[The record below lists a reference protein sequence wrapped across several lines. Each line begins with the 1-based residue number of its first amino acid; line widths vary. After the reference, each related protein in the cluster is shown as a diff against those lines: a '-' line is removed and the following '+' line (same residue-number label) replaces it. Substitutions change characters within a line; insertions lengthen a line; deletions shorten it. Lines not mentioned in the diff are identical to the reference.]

1 VNGRTVFAGND
12 FSPADHTDNTRIA
25 RIDPRYPRV
34 IRVIRGPYWTMAT
47 NLRHIL
53 RQIYEHALRSVDPE
67 AAVLR
72 FLNLDGDTLRLGD
85 QTYRLSSFRRI
96 VVAGFG
102 KAGVPMA
109 KAVEDLLCDRLE
121 DGLVIVKYG
130 HGGQLRK
137 TRVLEAGHPEPDQAG
152 QDGAAAL
159 LDLVGS
165 LSSQDLLIVLIS
177 GGGSALVPAPVPGVS
192 LADKKKT
199 TALLLECGATIHEM
213 NCIRKHLS
221 RIKGGRLLN
230 HVNGAT
236 VLALML
242 SDVVGDDMSTIAS
255 GPTVPD
261 PTCFADA
268 LGIFARYNLQSDV
281 PTGVRAYL
289 ERGAAGHTE
298 APETLK
304 PDEARKLKVQN
315 LIVGSNFLGLKA
327 AAEKSRELG
336 FAPLILSSSME
347 GNTADVAKVHVAMA
361 REILATANPVRKRC
375 CLISGGETTVRVT
388 GSGKG
393 GRSQE
398 FALWCA
404 RETAGWPH
412 ERILFASLGSDGT
425 DGPTDA
431 AGAVADPSSVAR
443 GQALSLSIED
453 YLTRHDSY
461 NFFKPLDDLIITGP
475 TRTNVMDFRF
485 VLIG

>member
-1 VNGRTVFAGND
+1 M
-12 FSPADHTDNTRIA
+12 TD
-25 RIDPRYPRV
+25 
-34 IRVIRGPYWTMAT
+34 
-47 NLRHIL
+47 LRQVL
-53 RQIYEHALRSVDPE
+53 RQIYEQALRSVDPE

-72 FLNLDGDTLRLGD
+72 FLTRQGDILRLAD
-85 QTYRLSSFRRI
+85 RAYRLSAFRR
-96 VVAGFG
+96 VVAVGFG

-109 KAVEDLLCDRLE
+109 KAVENVLGDRLE
-121 DGLVIVKYG
+121 TGLAIVKYG
-130 HGGQLRK
+130 HGGQLEK
-137 TRVLEAGHPEPDQAG
+137 TRVVEAGHPEPDEAG
-152 QDGAAAL
+152 QAGAAAL
-159 LDLVGS
+159 LGLVSS
-165 LSSQDLLIVLIS
+165 LSAEDLLIVLIS
-177 GGGSALVPAPVPGVS
+177 GGGSALAPAPVPGLS
-192 LADKKKT
+192 LANKKET
-199 TALLLECGATIHEM
+199 TALLLRCGATIHEM
-213 NCIRKHLS
+213 NCVRKHLS

-230 HVNGAT
+230 HVNGAM

-261 PTCFADA
+261 PTTFADA
-268 LGIFARYNLQSDV
+268 LEIFARYNLESEV
-281 PTGVRAYL
+281 PAGVRRYL
-289 ERGAAGHTE
+289 ERGAAGDGE

-304 PDEARKLKVQN
+304 PGEARKLKFQN
-315 LIVGSNFLGLKA
+315 VIVGSNFVGLQT

-347 GNTADVAKVHVAMA
+347 GNTGDVAKTHVAMA
-361 REILATANPVRKRC
+361 REVLATGNPVLRPC
-375 CLISGGETTVRVT
+375 CLISGGETTVKVT

-404 RETAGWPH
+404 REIAGWPD

-431 AGAVADPSSVAR
+431 AGAMADAGSVAR
-443 GQALSLSIED
+443 AKALNLCIED
-453 YLTRHDSY
+453 YLARHDSY
-461 NFFKPLDDLIITGP
+461 NFFKPLGDLIITGP

>member
-1 VNGRTVFAGND
+1 MPALPGPKVPFMPSDLRT
-12 FSPADHTDNTRIA
+12 
-25 RIDPRYPRV
+25 
-34 IRVIRGPYWTMAT
+34 
-47 NLRHIL
+47 IL
-53 RQIYEHALRSVDPE
+53 RQIYDHALRSVDPE

-72 FLNLDGDTLRLGD
+72 FLTRDGDTLQLADR
-85 QTYRLSSFRRI
+85 TYLLSSFRKT

-109 KAVEDLLCDRLE
+109 KAVEEVLGERLD

-137 TRVLEAGHPEPDQAG
+137 TRVVEAGHPEPDEAG
-152 QDGAAAL
+152 ESGANTL
-159 LDLVGS
+159 LQLVGS
-165 LSSQDLLIVLIS
+165 LTTEDLLIVLIS
-177 GGGSALVPAPVPGVS
+177 GGGSALVPAPVPGIS

-199 TALLLECGATIHEM
+199 TELLLQCGATIHEM
-213 NCIRKHLS
+213 NCVRKHLS

-230 HVNGAT
+230 HVHGAT

-261 PTCFADA
+261 PTSFADA
-268 LGIFARYNLQSDV
+268 LGILARYNLESEAPASV
-281 PTGVRAYL
+281 LNYL
-289 ERGAAGHTE
+289 RHGAAGDPQ

-304 PDEARKLKVQN
+304 PSEAGKLKTQN
-315 LIVGSNFLGLKA
+315 LIVGSNFLGLQA
-327 AAEKSRELG
+327 AAEKSEELG
-336 FAPLILSSSME
+336 FAPLILSSSVE

-361 REILATANPVRKRC
+361 REILATGNPVRRPC

-404 RETAGWPH
+404 REAAGWPDAT
-412 ERILFASLGSDGT
+412 ILFASLGSDGT

-431 AGAVADPSSVAR
+431 AGAVADSCSVAR
-443 GQALSLSIED
+443 AKALNLRIDD
-453 YLTRHDSY
+453 YLARHDSY
-461 NFFKPLDDLIITGP
+461 NFFKPLNDLIITGP